1 MYSFFSFGLLKAISF
16 IKSNRRENKIWKKT
30 LRKPF
35 IFESLE
41 FFRIMFSSNKNDLE
55 IYNFW
60 TDKLENTKKKDF
72 QPKKLIKGEDL
83 IKLGFKK
90 GPKIKII
97 LKTVE
102 EEQLEETIKNKKQ
115 ALVFVKKK
123 FIKKA

>member
-1 MYSFFSFGLLKAISF
+1 M
-16 IKSNRRENKIWKKT
+16 
-30 LRKPF
+30 
-35 IFESLE
+35 
-41 FFRIMFSSNKNDLE
+41 E

-123 FIKKA
+123 FIKKAWFHGGKVIWEIRKVIIY